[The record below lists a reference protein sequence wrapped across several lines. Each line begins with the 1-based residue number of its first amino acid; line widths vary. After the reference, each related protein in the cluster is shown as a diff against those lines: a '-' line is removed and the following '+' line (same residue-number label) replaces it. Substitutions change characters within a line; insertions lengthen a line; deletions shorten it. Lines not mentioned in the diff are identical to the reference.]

1 MPRILYSAA
10 VIASK
15 DKPGDYLP
23 TLLDIGTPLLQGD
36 TVWAVD
42 LTDEQYQELVDKY
55 KGKGPSCSWHSV
67 KQGDIYIH
75 VCNVCGMSIAN
86 SEEAPDRP
94 CVGRKPAAPKKPPP
108 GVGSRLKG
116 VLGQLGFKSSKTCGC
131 NKKAAYIDQKGKQ
144 WAKENRE
151 EIVDMLQEEATKRRL
166 PFSRFAA
173 HQLVRY
179 AIFTAPRTGNP

>member
-10 VIASK
+10 VIASQS
-15 DKPGDYLP
+15 KPGDYLP
-23 TLLDIGTPLLQGD
+23 TLLNIGTPLLRGD

-42 LTDEQYQELVDKY
+42 LTDEQYQEMVDKY
-55 KGKGPSCSWHSV
+55 KGKGPSCTWRSV
-67 KQGDIYIH
+67 KQGDNYIH
-75 VCNVCGMSIAN
+75 VCSLCGQTIAN
-86 SEEAPDRP
+86 QHAAPERP
-94 CVGRKPAAPKKPPP
+94 CTGKKPSMPKKPPP
-108 GVGSRLKG
+108 GVGTRLKG

-131 NKKAAYIDQKGKQ
+131 NKKATYIDQRGKK

-151 EIVDMLQEEATKRRL
+151 EIVDMLQEEANKRRL

-179 AIFTAPRTGNP
+179 AIFTTPRTGNP